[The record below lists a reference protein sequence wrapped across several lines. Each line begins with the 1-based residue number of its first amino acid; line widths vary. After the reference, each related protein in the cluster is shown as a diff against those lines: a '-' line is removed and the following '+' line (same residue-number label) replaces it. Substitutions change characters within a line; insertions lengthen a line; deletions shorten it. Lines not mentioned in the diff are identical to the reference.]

1 MSWLPTCTWLDN
13 FYKAKDLIDTFTDAA
28 GVVAVFI
35 EEKNDTSIRTW
46 DNLTEIKSIPFRSKT
61 ENRVGK

>member
-1 MSWLPTCTWLDN
+1 MLFFNELPRMSWLPTCTWLDN

-35 EEKNDTSIRTW
+35 E
-46 DNLTEIKSIPFRSKT
+46 
-61 ENRVGK
+61 GKK

>member
-13 FYKAKDLIDTFTDAA
+13 FYKANKDLIDTFTDAA

-35 EEKNDTSIRTW
+35 EREKNDTSIRT
-46 DNLTEIKSIPFRSKT
+46 
-61 ENRVGK
+61 

>member
-1 MSWLPTCTWLDN
+1 MSWLSTRTWLDN

-35 EEKNDTSIRTW
+35 EKKNDTSIRT
-46 DNLTEIKSIPFRSKT
+46 
-61 ENRVGK
+61 